1 MSTQRCSGWLD
12 GRLVGWKAEE
22 RKKERKE
29 DELACCQLFC
39 ELANCQSMKV
49 EISFFCLCLLVQC
62 VKVVAE
68 EEQHEDQQLED
79 EDPHKV
85 HCNINL
91 QA

>member
-1 MSTQRCSGWLD
+1 
-12 GRLVGWKAEE
+12 
-22 RKKERKE
+22 
-29 DELACCQLFC
+29 
-39 ELANCQSMKV
+39 MKV